1 VPATAIYTDYHAML
15 AKERLE
21 IVSVATWPDVHSRLV
36 IDIAKYR
43 PKGIFCE
50 KPITNTWGEC
60 KKMVAACK
68 ECGVKL
74 GVHHQRRYGKPFRV
88 AKELI
93 GQGTIGKLLRV
104 EFGAGNLFEYGSHNF
119 DLSAY
124 LAGCTKGKWAMGQID
139 YAQWNVVFDTH
150 NENTALAYWEY
161 ANGVQGFA
169 ATGRCANFV
178 GSHNRA
184 VGSDGVIEMG
194 PRDKDAEGK
203 HLRYRA
209 RMAAH
214 GRRYFSASSLSCG
227 SRRFHMLVARVFR
240 SASINPK
247 LRWPSRSS
255 VVLSPS
261 WGCNSKITTEVTG
274 RWVAPIC
281 PSRRSNLPGST

>member
-1 VPATAIYTDYHAML
+1 MH
-15 AKERLE
+15 
-21 IVSVATWPDVHSRLV
+21 
-36 IDIAKYR
+36 
-43 PKGIFCE
+43 
-50 KPITNTWGEC
+50 
-60 KKMVAACK
+60 

-74 GVHHQRRYGKPFRV
+74 GVHHQRRYGKPFRL

-93 GQGTIGKLLRV
+93 EQGIIGKLLRV

-169 ATGRCANFV
+169 ATGRCADFV

-203 HLRYRA
+203 HLRYRVFGKKDWQYLDTQGESVHGQTSSSA
-209 RMAAH
+209 PWPISSPAPGPAADSEISADKALDGTEIIYAIWHSSRIH
-214 GRRYFSASSLSCG
+214 GIVELPLRADDNALIS
-227 SRRFHMLVARVFR
+227 ML
-240 SASINPK
+240 NDGQ
-247 LRWPSRSS
+247 LRPR
-255 VVLSPS
+255 
-261 WGCNSKITTEVTG
+261 
-274 RWVAPIC
+274 
-281 PSRRSNLPGST
+281 